1 MEGLLANFRAY
12 FNARIN
18 HCRPLSST
26 VSITSPGSVQ
36 CHATDLGGG
45 NFGRQFPVGDRHA
58 RSTDVLCQDAWD
70 EIRRWT
76 LWPYMK
82 SLCESMMEM
91 YVVEDDKSY

>member
-12 FNARIN
+12 FNA
-18 HCRPLSST
+18 S
-26 VSITSPGSVQ
+26 TSPGSVQ
-36 CHATDLGGG
+36 RHATDLGGG
-45 NFGRQFPVGDRHA
+45 KFGRQFPVGDRHA

-70 EIRRWT
+70 EIRRT